1 VPVFHG
7 QRRAEENGPE
17 PDLFSSPA
25 ASLPEPE
32 IELEEECESPE
43 VEKALSIRD
52 DLLAIDPDTLT
63 PREALASLYELIQK
77 AKKKD

>member
-1 VPVFHG
+1 M
-7 QRRAEENGPE
+7 R
-17 PDLFSSPA
+17 

-32 IELEEECESPE
+32 IELEEERESPE